1 MVIEMEV
8 VGGTG
13 KHVRV
18 GLDISS
24 DRVGE
29 LLIERADFTRFAELL
44 FEGTYKLTQINH
56 GRIKKVEVGHI
67 DEHIPKA

>member
-18 GLDISS
+18 GLDISG

-44 FEGTYKLTQINH
+44 FEGNYKLTKHQCL
-56 GRIKKVEVGHI
+56 KKEI
-67 DEHIPKA
+67 